1 MALDIVMVMEMHK
14 QKTEREAREAE
25 MQRIIETS
33 DELKEL
39 EHKIKTAYVNKE
51 RAAQHQEALLL
62 RKLENDRNQEIEEKM
77 EYDRQLDIQRQE
89 ERELQ
94 RRQHRRAQKE
104 VLRQQM
110 LAREEET
117 EKHKAEALRDKQMI
131 DDIIAK
137 INKEDELELEA
148 KQRKVEETRS
158 LVSQFQNERKQ
169 QKEALE
175 NEQRQQ
181 DAEILAYNQ
190 MMEQRKK
197 EEEAEKSR
205 IEEEKK
211 RNYIKVVE
219 ETQAQTESKE
229 EYDTL
234 RNMLWEEELEAKQK
248 KADVSSYHSILFAYI
263 HNALPLS

>member
-1 MALDIVMVMEMHK
+1 MVMEMHK

-51 RAAQHQEALLL
+51 RAAQHQKALLL
-62 RKLENDRNQEIEEKM
+62 RKLENDNDRNQEIEEKM

-110 LAREEET
+110 LAREEEH

-137 INKEDELELEA
+137 INKQDELELEA
-148 KQRKVEETRS
+148 RERKVEETSS

>member
-1 MALDIVMVMEMHK
+1 MPGHDPLSRGPHRFGGLNELSRPELQHHRTNQNCQTRPA
-14 QKTEREAREAE
+14 ER
-25 MQRIIETS
+25 
-33 DELKEL
+33 
-39 EHKIKTAYVNKE
+39 N
-51 RAAQHQEALLL
+51 QHQ
-62 RKLENDRNQEIEEKM
+62 NDQIEVSA
-77 EYDRQLDIQRQE
+77 DD
-89 ERELQ
+89 ER
-94 RRQHRRAQKE
+94 H
-104 VLRQQM
+104 
-110 LAREEET
+110 
-117 EKHKAEALRDKQMI
+117 
-131 DDIIAK
+131 
-137 INKEDELELEA
+137 
-148 KQRKVEETRS
+148 
-158 LVSQFQNERKQ
+158 
-169 QKEALE
+169 E

-263 HNALPLS
+263 HNALPLSYTKHHSVYFSCRRRRWHVRDN